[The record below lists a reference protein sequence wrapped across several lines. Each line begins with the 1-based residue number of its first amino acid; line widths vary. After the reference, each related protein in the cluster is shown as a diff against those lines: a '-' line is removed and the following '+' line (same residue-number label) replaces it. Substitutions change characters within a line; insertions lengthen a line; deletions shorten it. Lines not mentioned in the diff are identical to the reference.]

1 MKDSLN
7 TTVFWSFQKFQ
18 NVCAFKMLPIS
29 ISVALCFGRY
39 LMEFELLS
47 NVKQNF
53 GFTVNDVSLKGATEI
68 AQDLL

>member
-1 MKDSLN
+1 
-7 TTVFWSFQKFQ
+7 
-18 NVCAFKMLPIS
+18 MLPIS
-29 ISVALCFGRY
+29 VSAAQCFGRY

-53 GFTVNDVSLKGATEI
+53 DFTVNDVSLKRATEI